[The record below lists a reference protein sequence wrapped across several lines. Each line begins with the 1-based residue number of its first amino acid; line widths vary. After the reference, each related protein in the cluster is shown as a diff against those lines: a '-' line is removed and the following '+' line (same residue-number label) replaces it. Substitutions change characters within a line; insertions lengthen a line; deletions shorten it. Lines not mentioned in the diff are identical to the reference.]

1 MALLDEIRKAQVLNL
16 LGERLQ
22 GLLDVPTSASRF
34 MVNPTAVLDAVSG
47 KTAMPKEKG
56 FAEAVAQLPQRENL
70 TVLDPANRA
79 YMEGYSQGEPFG
91 YASMALPFA
100 GAGATKLSDKLVQTI
115 TKNPSATAMNVI
127 DYASAYNPSQIF
139 IGQGAKSWNP
149 DMAFKAAKMEK
160 AGKSPQEIWKET
172 GTVKA
177 PDGNWRQEISDAG
190 SEINKLPL
198 QDSWEN
204 FSRKAEI
211 AKYGSRGADVGK
223 MSNKEFKEFQKF
235 RDDLQQEFNTLT
247 KREAPLSDV
256 LTHKQLYEAY
266 PDIAK
271 LNTMQDKS
279 IGLEGEL
286 SPYGIKY
293 GDVSNKDNLRG
304 LFLHEG
310 QHGIQLNEGWALGGS
325 PKNYTQQAEA
335 ELAKKALLMRSEI
348 DAMPSSIPFDER
360 AKTVKE
366 LFEKLDQTPIDKKT
380 MDLVKDYTDNPSS
393 QLEEIANFY
402 GLDRRSS
409 AMSPDDV
416 YKRLFGEAEARLTQS
431 RRDLTPEQRLEYF
444 PYNQGQYGL
453 DVPLNEVIVRGLL
466 GK

>member
-1 MALLDEIRKAQVLNL
+1 MALLDEIRQAQVLNL

-22 GLLDVPTSASRF
+22 GLLDAPTSAARF
-34 MVNPTAVLDAVSG
+34 MVNPTAVIDAISG

-56 FAEAVAQLPQRENL
+56 FAEGATGLPQRQNL

-79 YMEGYSQGEPFG
+79 YMEGYDLGEPFG
-91 YASMALPFA
+91 YAAGALPIA
-100 GAGATKLSDKLVQTI
+100 GSGAAKLSDKLVQTI

-127 DYASAYNPSQIF
+127 DYAGQFNPSQIF
-139 IGQGAKSWNP
+139 IGQNSKLWDANR
-149 DMAFKAAKMEK
+149 AFKAAKMEK
-160 AGKSPQEIWKET
+160 QGKTPQEIWKET

-190 SEINKLPL
+190 SQINRLPL
-198 QDSWEN
+198 QESWED
-204 FSRKAEI
+204 FSKKAEI
-211 AKYGSRGADVGK
+211 AKYGKDGANVGR
-223 MSNKEFKEFQKF
+223 MSNKEFKEFQNF
-235 RDDLQQEFNTLT
+235 RSDLQEQYKTLSN
-247 KREAPLSDV
+247 KEAPLGDV
-256 LTHKQLYEAY
+256 LTHKELYEAY

-279 IGLEGEL
+279 MGLEGEL
-286 SPYGIKY
+286 NPFGIKY

-335 ELAKKALLMRSEI
+335 EMAKKALLMRNEI
-348 DAMPSSIPFDER
+348 ESMPSSIPFDER
-360 AKTVKE
+360 AKTVKDM
-366 LFEKLDQTPIDKKT
+366 FEKLDQTPIDKTT
-380 MDLVKDYTDNPSS
+380 MDLVKDYAENPSS
-393 QLEEIANFY
+393 QLEEISNFY
-402 GLDRRSS
+402 GLNRRSS
-409 AMSPDDV
+409 AMSADDI
-416 YKRLFGEAEARLTQS
+416 YKRLFGEAEARLTQN

-453 DVPLNEVIVRGLL
+453 DVPLDEVIVRGLL

>member
-1 MALLDEIRKAQVLNL
+1 MAGL
-16 LGERLQ
+16 LGGVLPAIYSGADQLKRQ
-22 GLLDVPTSASRF
+22 VYGLLT
-34 MVNPTAVLDAVSG
+34 NPTEMAQRAGQSLLQSRAERQALMGKAFADPTNPLKVTDQAALGQLGNDVLTG
-47 KTAMPKEKG
+47 ELG
-56 FAEAVAQLPQRENL
+56 VAP
-70 TVLDPANRA
+70 VG
-79 YMEGYSQGEPFG
+79 M
-91 YASMALPFA
+91 
-100 GAGATKLSDKLVQTI
+100 
-115 TKNPSATAMNVI
+115 
-127 DYASAYNPSQIF
+127 F
-139 IGQGAKSWNP
+139 IGQGSKLWKP
-149 DMAFKAAKMEK
+149 EQAFKAAKMEK

-235 RDDLQQEFNTLT
+235 RDDLQEEFKVLT

-256 LTHKQLYEAY
+256 LTHKELYEAY

-279 IGLEGEL
+279 MGLEGEL
-286 SPYGIKY
+286 NPFGIKY

-310 QHGIQLNEGWALGGS
+310 QHGIQTNEGWALGGS

-466 GK
+466 DK

>member
-1 MALLDEIRKAQVLNL
+1 MARTFANPERPFQVTD
-16 LGERLQ
+16 Q
-22 GLLDVPTSASRF
+22 AGL
-34 MVNPTAVLDAVSG
+34 
-47 KTAMPKEKG
+47 
-56 FAEAVAQLPQRENL
+56 AQLGTDVL
-70 TVLDPANRA
+70 T
-79 YMEGYSQGEPFG
+79 GELGVAPVG
-91 YASMALPFA
+91 M
-100 GAGATKLSDKLVQTI
+100 
-115 TKNPSATAMNVI
+115 
-127 DYASAYNPSQIF
+127 F
-139 IGQGAKSWNP
+139 IGQGSKLWKP
-149 DMAFKAAKMEK
+149 EMAFKAAKMEK

-211 AKYGSRGADVGK
+211 AKYGNRGADVGR

-235 RDDLQQEFNTLT
+235 RDDLQQEFNVLT

-256 LTHKQLYEAY
+256 LTHRELYEAY

-279 IGLEGEL
+279 MGLEGEL
-286 SPYGIKY
+286 NPFGIKY
-293 GDVSNKDNLRG
+293 GDVSNKNNLRG

-310 QHGIQLNEGWALGGS
+310 QHGIQTNEGWALGGS

-348 DAMPSSIPFDER
+348 DAMPNSIPFDER
-360 AKTVKE
+360 AKTVKD
-366 LFEKLDQTPIDKKT
+366 LFEKLDQTPIDQKT
-380 MDLVKDYTDNPSS
+380 MDLVKDYADNPNS
-393 QLEEIANFY
+393 QLEEISNFY
-402 GLDRRSS
+402 GLNRRSS

-416 YKRLFGEAEARLTQS
+416 YKRLFGEAEARLTQN
-431 RRDLTPEQRLEYF
+431 RMDLSPEQRLEYF

>member
-1 MALLDEIRKAQVLNL
+1 MA
-16 LGERLQ
+16 Q
-22 GLLDVPTSASRF
+22 GLLGGVLPAIYSGADQLKRGVYGLLTNPMEQAERAAQSLLQSRADRQALMARTF
-34 MVNPTAVLDAVSG
+34 ANPERPFQVTDQAGL
-47 KTAMPKEKG
+47 
-56 FAEAVAQLPQRENL
+56 AQLGTDVL
-70 TVLDPANRA
+70 T
-79 YMEGYSQGEPFG
+79 GELGIAPVG
-91 YASMALPFA
+91 M
-100 GAGATKLSDKLVQTI
+100 
-115 TKNPSATAMNVI
+115 
-127 DYASAYNPSQIF
+127 F
-139 IGQGAKSWNP
+139 IGQGSKLWKP
-149 DMAFKAAKMEK
+149 EMAFKAAKMEK

-211 AKYGSRGADVGK
+211 AKYGNRGADVGR

-235 RDDLQQEFNTLT
+235 RDDLQQEFNVLT

-256 LTHKQLYEAY
+256 LTHKELYEAY

-279 IGLEGEL
+279 MGLEGEL
-286 SPYGIKY
+286 NPFGIKY
-293 GDVSNKDNLRG
+293 GDVSNKNNLRG

-310 QHGIQLNEGWALGGS
+310 QHGIQTNEGWALGGS

-335 ELAKKALLMRSEI
+335 ELAKKALLMRNEI

-416 YKRLFGEAEARLTQS
+416 YKRLFGEAESRLTQN
-431 RRDLTPEQRLEYF
+431 RMDLSPEQRLEYF